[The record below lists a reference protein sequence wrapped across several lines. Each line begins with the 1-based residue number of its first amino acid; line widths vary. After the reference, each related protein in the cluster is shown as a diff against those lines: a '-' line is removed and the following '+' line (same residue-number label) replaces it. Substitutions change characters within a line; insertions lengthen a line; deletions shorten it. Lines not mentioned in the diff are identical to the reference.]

1 MTLAP
6 TDTPMMIPC
15 VALSVVAEGAP
26 MMGAISVVTVGAD
39 TMVACWRAGKEVA
52 CKTARRAAVEAIM
65 PVVGLVIA
73 AWTFAAAAVLYVEI
87 VDWTFTEAAVMV
99 IVTSAGDTPA
109 LAATA
114 FRSAVRSATP

>member
-1 MTLAP
+1 M
-6 TDTPMMIPC
+6 
-15 VALSVVAEGAP
+15 
-26 MMGAISVVTVGAD
+26 VTVGAD
-39 TMVACWRAGKEVA
+39 TMVACWRTGKEVVL
-52 CKTARRAAVEAIM
+52 KTAWRAAAEAIM

-73 AWTFAAAAVLYVEI
+73 AWTFAAAAVLYVAI

-99 IVTSAGDTPA
+99 IVTAAGGTPA

>member
-1 MTLAP
+1 M
-6 TDTPMMIPC
+6 
-15 VALSVVAEGAP
+15 
-26 MMGAISVVTVGAD
+26 VTVGAD
-39 TMVACWRAGKEVA
+39 TMVACWRTGKEVVL
-52 CKTARRAAVEAIM
+52 KTAWRAAAEAIM

-73 AWTFAAAAVLYVEI
+73 AWTFAVAAVLYVAI

-114 FRSAVRSATP
+114 FRSAVCSATP

>member
-1 MTLAP
+1 M
-6 TDTPMMIPC
+6 
-15 VALSVVAEGAP
+15 VALLR
-26 MMGAISVVTVGAD
+26 T
-39 TMVACWRAGKEVA
+39 GKEVFR
-52 CKTARRAAVEAIM
+52 KTARRAVVEAIM

-73 AWTFAAAAVLYVEI
+73 AWTVAAAAVLYVAI

-99 IVTSAGDTPA
+99 IVTAAGGTPA

>member
-1 MTLAP
+1 
-6 TDTPMMIPC
+6 MISSFAARLN
-15 VALSVVAEGAP
+15 ALENEAAP

-39 TMVACWRAGKEVA
+39 TMVACWRTGKEVF
-52 CKTARRAAVEAIM
+52 CKTAWRAAVEAIM

-73 AWTFAAAAVLYVEI
+73 AWTVAAAAVLYVAI
-87 VDWTFTEAAVMV
+87 VDWTFTEAAVIR

-114 FRSAVRSATP
+114 SRSAVCAATP

>member
-1 MTLAP
+1 M
-6 TDTPMMIPC
+6 
-15 VALSVVAEGAP
+15 
-26 MMGAISVVTVGAD
+26 VTVGAD
-39 TMVACWRAGKEVA
+39 TIVACWRTGKEMA
-52 CKTARRAAVEAIM
+52 FKTAWRAAVEAIM

-87 VDWTFTEAAVMV
+87 VDWTFTEAAVIL

>member
-1 MTLAP
+1 
-6 TDTPMMIPC
+6 
-15 VALSVVAEGAP
+15 

-39 TMVACWRAGKEVA
+39 STFACWRTGKEVF
-52 CKTARRAAVEAIM
+52 CKTAWRAAVEAIM

-73 AWTFAAAAVLYVEI
+73 AWTVAAAAVVYVAI
-87 VDWTFTEAAVMV
+87 VDWTFTEAAVIL

-114 FRSAVRSATP
+114 SRSAVCAATP